1 MCFKYSLKLDI
12 KRITIKI
19 KMKLAVKVFITYLVR
34 LWTNATE
41 FFLSLTDLLTA
52 TYSYMCLVVPPWEWY
67 LWCGVTACWDLF
79 SEYRF
84 CWFLTSVLS
93 CEGYICYFM
102 CPSQVVYTWSWI
114 FKFWWCVYIQFLMTL
129 LSCCSSSVSAHWMST
144 DIPEDHVVSIFRRR
158 RHVPLKCQFTF
169 NRLHSIMSQKIEFF
183 VLFYISME
191 EFKY

>member
-93 CEGYICYFM
+93 CEGYICYFIV
-102 CPSQVVYTWSWI
+102 PLRLFIRGVGYSN
-114 FKFWWCVYIQFLMTL
+114 FDDVYIY
-129 LSCCSSSVSAHWMST
+129 SSSWRYYHAVAVLSQPT
-144 DIPEDHVVSIFRRR
+144 ECQLTFRR
-158 RHVPLKCQFTF
+158 T
-169 NRLHSIMSQKIEFF
+169 M
-183 VLFYISME
+183 LFPSSGGGDM
-191 EFKY
+191 FL

>member
-1 MCFKYSLKLDI
+1 MCFKYSLKFDI

-114 FKFWWCVYIQFLMTL
+114 FKFWWCVYIQFLVTL
-129 LSCCSSSVSAHWMST
+129 LSCCSSSVSAPLNVNWHSGGPCCLHLQEEATCSFKMSVYFQQT
-144 DIPEDHVVSIFRRR
+144 AQHYVPEDRILCPF
-158 RHVPLKCQFTF
+158 
-169 NRLHSIMSQKIEFF
+169 LH
-183 VLFYISME
+183 FYGRV
-191 EFKY
+191 